1 MLSFEQKL
9 EVIESFPELQRRDV
23 SLGRANFHFE
33 ESAHE
38 KKTVVQHLHPNG
50 NGYVYAGLIDGVS
63 TDDKGL
69 VNIRDF
75 SEEELRS
82 LIAESIRSLSVAPP
96 EKPDSKKKKKR
107 KPPQEERWIDANGH
121 SLTLLFE
128 EDLWYLYAGLN
139 LESAFETYEE
149 AEQYL
154 EEEQFTRATTE

>member
-9 EVIESFPELQRRDV
+9 AIIEAFPELQRKDV
-23 SLGRANFHFE
+23 SLGRVNFHYE

-38 KKTVVQHLHPNG
+38 KKSVVHHLHRSG
-50 NGYVYAGLIDGVS
+50 NGYVFAGLINGVD

-69 VNIRDF
+69 VNIRDY

-82 LIAESIRSLSVAPP
+82 LIERSISSLSVAPP
-96 EKPDSKKKKKR
+96 EKPVSAKKKKR
-107 KPPQEERWIDANGH
+107 KPPQEERWIGPDDAV
-121 SLTLLFE
+121 LTLLFE

-154 EEEQFTRATTE
+154 EEEQFTRA

>member
-9 EVIESFPELQRRDV
+9 AIIEGFPELERKDV
-23 SLGRANFHFE
+23 SLGRTNFHYE

-38 KKTVVQHLHPNG
+38 KKSVVHHLHPNG
-50 NGYVYAGLIDGVS
+50 NGYVFAGLVKGVA

-75 SEEELRS
+75 NEEELRS
-82 LIAESIRSLSVAPP
+82 LIEKSIRSLSIAPP
-96 EKPDSKKKKKR
+96 EKPESKKKKKQ
-107 KPPQEERWIDANGH
+107 KAPQEERWIGPDNAV
-121 SLTLLFE
+121 LTLLFE
-128 EDLWYLYAGLN
+128 EDLWYLYADLN

-154 EEEQFTRATTE
+154 EEEQFSRA

>member
-9 EVIESFPELQRRDV
+9 AIIESFPELQRKDV
-23 SLGRANFHFE
+23 SLGRTNFHYE

-38 KKTVVQHLHPNG
+38 KKTVVHHLHPNG
-50 NGYVYAGLIDGVS
+50 NGYVFAGLVPGIA
-63 TDDKGL
+63 TDNKGL
-69 VNIRDF
+69 VNIRDY

-82 LIAESIRSLSVAPP
+82 LIEKSISSLATTPP
-96 EKPDSKKKKKR
+96 EKPETGKKKKR
-107 KPPQEERWIDANGH
+107 KPPQEERWIGPNNDV
-121 SLTLLFE
+121 LTLLFE

-154 EEEQFTRATTE
+154 EEEQFSRA

>member
-9 EVIESFPELQRRDV
+9 AVIEAFPELERKDV
-23 SLGRANFHFE
+23 SLGRTNFHYE

-38 KKTVVQHLHPNG
+38 KKSVVHHLHPNG
-50 NGYVYAGLIDGVS
+50 NGYVFAGLVPGAK

-75 SEEELRS
+75 TADELRS
-82 LIAESIRSLSVAPP
+82 LIEQSISSLSIAPP
-96 EKPDSKKKKKR
+96 VKPESKKKKK
-107 KPPQEERWIDANGH
+107 KNPPLEQRWIGPDDAV
-121 SLTLLFE
+121 LTLLFE
-128 EDLWYLYAGLN
+128 EDLWYLYADLN

-154 EEEQFTRATTE
+154 EEEQFTRA

>member
-9 EVIESFPELQRRDV
+9 VIIEGFPELERKDV
-23 SLGRANFHFE
+23 SLGRTNFHYE

-38 KKTVVQHLHPNG
+38 KKSVVHHLHPNG
-50 NGYVYAGLIDGVS
+50 NGYVFAGLVKGVA

-75 SEEELRS
+75 NEEELRS
-82 LIAESIRSLSVAPP
+82 LIEKSIRSLAIAPP
-96 EKPDSKKKKKR
+96 EKPESKKKKKQ
-107 KPPQEERWIDANGH
+107 KAPQEERWIGPDNAV
-121 SLTLLFE
+121 LTLLFE
-128 EDLWYLYAGLN
+128 EDLWYLYADLN

-154 EEEQFTRATTE
+154 EEEQFSRA

>member
-9 EVIESFPELQRRDV
+9 VIIEGFPELERKDV
-23 SLGRANFHFE
+23 SLGRTNFHYE

-38 KKTVVQHLHPNG
+38 KKSVVHHLHPNG
-50 NGYVYAGLIDGVS
+50 NGYVFAGLVPGVA

-82 LIAESIRSLSVAPP
+82 LIEKSIRSLAIAPP
-96 EKPDSKKKKKR
+96 GKPEAKKKKKR
-107 KPPQEERWIDANGH
+107 QAPQEERWIGPDNAV
-121 SLTLLFE
+121 LTLLFE
-128 EDLWYLYAGLN
+128 EDLWYLYADLN

-154 EEEQFTRATTE
+154 EEEQFSRA